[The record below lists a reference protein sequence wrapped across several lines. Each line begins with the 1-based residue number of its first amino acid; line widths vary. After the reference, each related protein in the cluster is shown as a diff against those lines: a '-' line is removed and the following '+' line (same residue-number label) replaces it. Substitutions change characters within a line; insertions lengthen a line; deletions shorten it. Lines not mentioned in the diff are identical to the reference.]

1 MARRVVLAATVLVLA
16 CTGCGQRCMNREI
29 GSHPSP
35 SGKKTA
41 LVFSRECGPGSEA
54 NVQVSVIRATA
65 NMPNVPGN
73 AFIVGGKP
81 DLTVQWQSNETLTVS
96 GFGTAKV
103 FKQETVVGDTTIYYH
118 PGAR

>member
-1 MARRVVLAATVLVLA
+1 MAKCAVLAATVLVFA
-16 CTGCGQRCMNREI
+16 CTGCGQRCVNREI

-41 LVFSRECGPGSEA
+41 LVFSRECGPGADA
-54 NVQVSVIRATA
+54 NVQVSVMPATA

-81 DLTVQWQSNETLTVS
+81 ALTVRWQSNETLTVS

-103 FKQETVVGDTTIYYH
+103 FKQETAVGDTTIYYQ
-118 PGAR
+118 P